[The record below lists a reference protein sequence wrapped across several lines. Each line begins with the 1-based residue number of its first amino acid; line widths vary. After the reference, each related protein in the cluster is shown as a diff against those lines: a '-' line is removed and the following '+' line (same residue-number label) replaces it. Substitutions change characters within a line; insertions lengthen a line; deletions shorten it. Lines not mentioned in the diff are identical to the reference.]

1 MKLIL
6 AVANYSHATTR
17 TDRTV
22 ENVNSHKS
30 LMIKVTF
37 VSVLAS
43 VAAIFCLNAHKG
55 YVEEVS
61 GVVESFKQSI
71 YFQIGL

>member
-1 MKLIL
+1 MVPETAKIAAFIFIGVCAMKLIL

-43 VAAIFCLNAHKG
+43 VAAIFCLNAH
-55 YVEEVS
+55 
-61 GVVESFKQSI
+61 
-71 YFQIGL
+71 